1 MRFFFPPRERWTK
14 TARNLISNFLVMTM
28 NTDYSDT
35 LWLPQRNRPQLKR
48 WWNGFILF
56 WWWVPKSMYLT
67 KFTERVILGICVLS
81 HIQLFA
87 ASWTA
92 AHLAPLIP
100 EFSRQEYH
108 SGLPFPPPGDLPHPE
123 IHKLYFTNPD
133 LPLSLSLSLSL
144 THTHTHT
151 HTHSLRIII
160 LQI

>member
-1 MRFFFPPRERWTK
+1 
-14 TARNLISNFLVMTM
+14 
-28 NTDYSDT
+28 
-35 LWLPQRNRPQLKR
+35 
-48 WWNGFILF
+48 
-56 WWWVPKSMYLT
+56 MYLT